1 MVAEREREKEIRKE
15 GGKQIEKTSCF
26 KRAKGKEKIMEK
38 ARRVNEKEKEKRNRR
53 RERTTHGNKHE

>member
-1 MVAEREREKEIRKE
+1 
-15 GGKQIEKTSCF
+15 
-26 KRAKGKEKIMEK
+26 MEK